1 MSVDIEFLRPWE
13 VTTRAE
19 KRGSFLEVENKLSS
33 IWKVR
38 IRNKNYIVPV
48 TMTITSRGIFVT
60 YLSNKPDGDGY
71 SPIARC
77 YAVDAAKECL
87 EDIVRRYP
95 DFEFNSVTIGE
106 IIEECVSERL
116 KKKIGA
122 FGDVRIECGA
132 IKIE

>member
-48 TMTITSRGIFVT
+48 TMTITSRGIFVI

-87 EDIVRRYP
+87 EDIVRSYP

-106 IIEECVSERL
+106 IIEECVSE
-116 KKKIGA
+116 
-122 FGDVRIECGA
+122 
-132 IKIE
+132 KIEEENRGLRRC

>member
-1 MSVDIEFLRPWE
+1 MSIDIEFLRPWE

-87 EDIVRRYP
+87 EDIVRSYP
-95 DFEFNSVTIGE
+95 DFEFTSVTIGE

>member
-60 YLSNKPDGDGY
+60 YLSKEPDGDGY
-71 SPIARC
+71 SPIAKC
-77 YAVDAAKECL
+77 YAFDAAKECL
-87 EDIVRRYP
+87 EDIVRSYP
-95 DFEFNSVTIGE
+95 DFEFNSVTVGE
-106 IIEECVSERL
+106 IIEECVSKRL

>member
-48 TMTITSRGIFVT
+48 TITITSRGIFVT

-87 EDIVRRYP
+87 EDIVRSYP
-95 DFEFNSVTIGE
+95 DFEFTSVTIGG

>member
-1 MSVDIEFLRPWE
+1 MSIDIEFLRPWE